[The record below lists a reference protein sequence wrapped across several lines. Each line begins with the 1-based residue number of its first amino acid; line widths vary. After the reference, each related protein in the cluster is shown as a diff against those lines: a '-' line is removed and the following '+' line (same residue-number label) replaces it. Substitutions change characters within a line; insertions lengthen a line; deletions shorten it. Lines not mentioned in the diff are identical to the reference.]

1 MLAET
6 VKIGN
11 SDDNLGKDM
20 PEGVQ
25 IVMAIPIGDGLM
37 PTTTTDIRVE
47 TIATLETIDAR
58 LRWLSAWTV
67 HNANHLREKRDGL
80 KVGGHQASC
89 ASMTAIMAALY
100 FHALRPQ
107 DKVSVKPHAGPVLQA
122 IHYLLGNQSLDQLQ
136 RFRALGGAQSY
147 PSRTKDRI
155 PVDFSTGSVGL
166 GVAVTAFS
174 SLVQDY
180 LIAHGHMAEA
190 EAGRMIALM
199 GDAELDEGNIYECLI
214 EGYKH
219 DIRNCWWVVDYN
231 RQSLDST
238 TADRMFRRFD
248 DIFETCGWRVVT
260 LKSGKL
266 QREVFA
272 RPGGMAISEWIDA
285 CPNAE
290 FAVLTYQ
297 GGAAWRA
304 RLLADIG
311 DKPHVKKLIDS
322 FDDEGL
328 AALMTNLGGHCIES
342 LIDAFDSAQD
352 DTPTL
357 FIAYTVK
364 GYGLPL
370 AGHKDNHSGMMNP
383 AQIEQLRRSMG
394 IAEGS
399 EWEPFGGLGDNQAAQ
414 LKAFVAESALARKSP
429 EPVAPMVPVPA
440 RLPVPAGEVQSTQAA
455 FGNVLLDLARSAEP
469 LADRIVTT
477 APDVTQTTNLGAFVN
492 QRGLFRRAEM
502 ADVFRAAKIP
512 SAQKWAA
519 SAAGQHVELGI
530 AETNFFLALTTMGL
544 AAPHFGTRLL
554 PVGTVYDPF
563 IARGLDALN
572 YGCYSDARFLLVG
585 TPSGLTLG
593 PEGGAHQSIN
603 TPLIGMGQP
612 GLAYF
617 EPAYADELA
626 LTMRWAFEH
635 MQKPD
640 GSSVYLRLS
649 TRQIPQI
656 ARADDGWEADALKGA
671 YWLRRPG
678 PGAEAAIVYTGAI
691 APEALQAWEQLLD
704 DIPGL
709 GLLAVT
715 SPDLLHRDWS
725 AARAARWTGNTPQRS
740 HIETIL
746 SELAPGAGLVTVL
759 DGSPGALSWLGGV
772 TGMRVSP
779 LGIDRFGQTGD
790 LPDLYRTYRLD
801 AEAIIDAAAEL
812 FLGN

>member
-1 MLAET
+1 MSTALVETRSET
-6 VKIGN
+6 V
-11 SDDNLGKDM
+11 
-20 PEGVQ
+20 
-25 IVMAIPIGDGLM
+25 A
-37 PTTTTDIRVE
+37 
-47 TIATLETIDAR
+47 ALEAIDAR
-58 LRWLSAWTV
+58 LRWLSSWTV
-67 HNANHLREKRDGL
+67 HNANHIREKRDGL

-89 ASMTAIMAALY
+89 ASMTAIMTALY

-107 DKVSVKPHAGPVLQA
+107 DKVAVKPHAGPVLQA
-122 IHYLLGNQSLDQLQ
+122 VHYLLGSQSLGQLQ
-136 RFRALGGAQSY
+136 RFRALGGVQSY

-166 GVAVTAFS
+166 GVAITAFS

-180 LIAHGHMAEA
+180 LIAHGQLAA
-190 EAGRMIALM
+190 ADAGRMISLM

-231 RQSLDST
+231 RQSLDNT

-248 DIFETCGWRVVT
+248 DIFETCGWRVIT
-260 LKSGKL
+260 LKHGKL
-266 QREVFA
+266 QRAAFT
-272 RPGGMAISEWIDA
+272 RPGGKSIEDWIEN

-304 RLLADIG
+304 RLLSDIG
-311 DKPHVKKLIDS
+311 TKPHVRKLLET
-322 FDDEGL
+322 FDDDGL

-352 DTPTL
+352 ERPTL

-383 AQIEQLRRSMG
+383 AQIALLRTSMG
-394 IAEGS
+394 IAEGA
-399 EWEPFGGLGDNQAAQ
+399 EWEPYGGLGDNQAAR
-414 LKAFVAESALARKSP
+414 LKAFVAASVLAAKPP
-429 EPVAPMVPVPA
+429 EPSAPAIPVPA
-440 RLPVPAGEVQSTQAA
+440 RLPVPRGDAQSTQAA
-455 FGNVLLDLARSAEP
+455 FGNILLDLAKSDEP

-492 QRGLFRRAEM
+492 QRGLFRRSEV
-502 ADVFRAAKIP
+502 ADAFRAAKIP

-519 SAAGQHVELGI
+519 TAAGQHIELGI
-530 AETNFFLALTTMGL
+530 AENNFFLMLTAMGL
-544 AAPHFGTRLL
+544 AAPHFGTRLI

-612 GLAYF
+612 GLTYF
-617 EPAYADELA
+617 EPAWADEVA
-626 LTMRWAFEH
+626 LMMRWAFEH
-635 MQKPD
+635 LQQPD

-649 TRQIPQI
+649 TRVIPQI
-656 ARADDGWEADALKGA
+656 ERTDDAWETDALKGA
-671 YWLRRPG
+671 YWLHQPAD
-678 PGAEAAIVYTGAI
+678 GAEAAIAFTGAV
-691 APEALQAWEQLLD
+691 APEVLAAWQELAD

-709 GLLAVT
+709 GLLNVT

-725 AARAARWTGNTPQRS
+725 ARRAARWTSTKAAPS
-740 HIETIL
+740 HIEHLL
-746 SELAPGAGLVTVL
+746 SVLAPGAGLVTVI

-772 TGMRVSP
+772 KGMRVSP
-779 LGIDRFGQTGD
+779 LGVDRFGQSGD
-790 LPDLYRTYRLD
+790 LIDLFRTYRLD
-801 AEAIIDAAAEL
+801 TEAIFDAATEL
-812 FLGN
+812 FLGD